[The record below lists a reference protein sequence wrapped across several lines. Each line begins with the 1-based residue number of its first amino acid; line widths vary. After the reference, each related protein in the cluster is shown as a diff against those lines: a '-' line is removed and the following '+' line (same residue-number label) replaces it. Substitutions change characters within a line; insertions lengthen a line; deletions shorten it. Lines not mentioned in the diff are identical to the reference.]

1 MASRAQGVRAPFSA
15 ERRGLILEELRT
27 AGRVGA
33 AELAARLG
41 VTGETVRRDLVALE
55 REGRLAR
62 VHGGAVPPL
71 DGTAA
76 EPAVSAR
83 VGHEAEKRRIAR
95 AALRHLP
102 TTGSVLVDAGS
113 TTAHLAEQFP
123 DRAGLVVFTNALPIA
138 AVLLQ
143 KPQLEVHLVG
153 GRLRSATSAAVGPW
167 AGRALRDLRVDVLFA
182 GTNGVSVA
190 RGLTTPDPDEAEVK
204 ALMLAA
210 ARHRILLADH
220 TKLGTERLCRH
231 GGLDDVDLF
240 VTDAGM
246 PDDDLRAL
254 RDAGVE
260 VEVA

>member
-1 MASRAQGVRAPFSA
+1 MASRTEGVRAPFSA
-15 ERRGLILEELRT
+15 ERRRLILDELRG

-33 AELAARLG
+33 ADLAGRLG

-62 VHGGAVPPL
+62 VHGGAVPV

-83 VGHEAEKRRIAR
+83 VSHEAEKRRIAH

-102 TTGSVLVDAGS
+102 ATGSVLVDAGS

-138 AVLLQ
+138 ALLLE
-143 KPQLEVHLVG
+143 KPRLEVHLIG
-153 GRLRSATSAAVGPW
+153 GRLRAPTSAAVGPW
-167 AGRALRDLRVDVLFA
+167 AGRVLRDLHVDVLFA

-190 RGLTTPDPDEAEVK
+190 RGLTTPDPEEAEAK

-220 TKLGTERLCRH
+220 TKLGAERLCRH
-231 GGLDDVDLF
+231 GSLDDVDLF

-246 PDDDLRAL
+246 PEDDLRAL

-260 VEVA
+260 VELA

>member
-1 MASRAQGVRAPFSA
+1 MASRAEGVRAPFSA
-15 ERRGLILEELRT
+15 ERRQQILRELRS

-33 AELAARLG
+33 AELAERLG

-62 VHGGAVPPL
+62 VHGGAVPL

-76 EPAVSAR
+76 EPVVSAR
-83 VGHEAEKRRIAR
+83 VGHEPEKRRIAR
-95 AALRHLP
+95 AALRHVP
-102 TTGSVLVDAGS
+102 ASGSVLIDAGS

-138 AVLLQ
+138 AVLLE
-143 KPQLEVHLVG
+143 KPELEVHLIG
-153 GRLRSATSAAVGPW
+153 GRLRQATSAAVGPW
-167 AGRALRDLRVDVLFA
+167 AGRALRDLHVDVLFA
-182 GTNGVSVA
+182 GTNGLSVA
-190 RGLTTPDPDEAEVK
+190 RGLTTPDPDEAEAK

-210 ARHRILLADH
+210 ARRRILLADH
-220 TKLGTERLCRH
+220 TKMGTERLCRH
-231 GGLDDVDLF
+231 GSLDDVDLL
-240 VTDAGM
+240 VTDSGLPA
-246 PDDDLRAL
+246 PDLRAL